1 MADHFIVTGLDLWTL
16 PVFQKAVFF
25 VNLRLNSK
33 HWIQNSTKQA
43 LETIIRKKNNLT
55 IQSFCA
61 LFLLVPSKIKQESLR
76 KKNVKIAVLL
86 LGAPSCPGKCHCW
99 EMEYTVCWIQILV
112 WQSPCSTRNLLTSA
126 CIFPHHVNILGFRV
140 ACNQVMKWIII
151 DGGGGEKKNKSFTWT
166 VSIINVTSQAKLSFK
181 KPLSSSVF

>member
-151 DGGGGEKKNKSFTWT
+151 DGEGEGKNKSFTWT

>member
-76 KKNVKIAVLL
+76 KKDVKIAVLL
-86 LGAPSCPGKCHCW
+86 LGAPIVPRQMSLLWNGIYSVLNSDLGLTVVMQHQKPAHFSMYFPTSCEYFGFQSCMQSSY
-99 EMEYTVCWIQILV
+99 EMNNNRW
-112 WQSPCSTRNLLTSA
+112 
-126 CIFPHHVNILGFRV
+126 
-140 ACNQVMKWIII
+140 
-151 DGGGGEKKNKSFTWT
+151 GGEKKNKSFTWT